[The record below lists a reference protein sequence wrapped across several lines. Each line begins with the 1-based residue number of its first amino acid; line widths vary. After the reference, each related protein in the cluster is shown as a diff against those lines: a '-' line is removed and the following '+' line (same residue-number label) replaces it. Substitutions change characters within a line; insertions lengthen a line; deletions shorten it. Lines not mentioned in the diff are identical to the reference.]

1 MLSSKAALG
10 AGSIVVD
17 SKLYGLYNLLRKGA
31 RGSRLFSLVLPKQDV
46 VGSNPITRSTKLGD
60 DLPRPKIENPGP
72 TANER

>member
-46 VGSNPITRSTKLGD
+46 VGSNPFTRSTFYLVEIRGYTD
-60 DLPRPKIENPGP
+60 CRSPLSD
-72 TANER
+72 